1 MATFP
6 TDPYE
11 RLQANM
17 AHAHDT
23 YRLGY
28 ATILRHLEEPPM
40 DDLDNFLGY
49 CRAWASSIVG
59 HHDAEEAVLF
69 PFLNQKLD
77 FSDELAQHVAVAGG
91 LTGIIAYIDAV
102 RSDPAELDAGKLKE
116 IRAMDR
122 DSEFEHLAEEVEDLS
137 ADNLKV
143 FSTDEL
149 AGVERDM
156 IGYFSWHSEKF
167 ITLPFMRSHTP
178 PELKDVW
185 PPTFTWPLK
194 KVVIPYLLSGRHSGY
209 WKYSPYPIS

>member
-1 MATFP
+1 MAFP

-11 RLQANM
+11 RLQTNM

-23 YRLGY
+23 YRLAY
-28 ATILRHLEEPPM
+28 QTILPHLDSPPI

-49 CRAWASSIVG
+49 TRAWASSIVG
-59 HHDAEEAVLF
+59 HHNAEEAVLF

-77 FSDELAQHVAVAGG
+77 FSAEVEQHLAVAGG
-91 LTGIIAYIDAV
+91 LTGIIAYIDAT
-102 RSDPAELDAGKLKE
+102 RASPAEFDAGRLKE
-116 IRAMDR
+116 MMQALH
-122 DSEFEHLAEEVEDLS
+122 EPLFAHLSEEVADLS
-137 ADNLKV
+137 ADNLSV
-143 FSTDEL
+143 FTPAEL
-149 AGVERDM
+149 ARVERDM

-194 KVVIPYLLSGRHSGY
+194 RVVIPYMLAWKYSGY
-209 WKYSPYPIS
+209 WKYAPYPIV